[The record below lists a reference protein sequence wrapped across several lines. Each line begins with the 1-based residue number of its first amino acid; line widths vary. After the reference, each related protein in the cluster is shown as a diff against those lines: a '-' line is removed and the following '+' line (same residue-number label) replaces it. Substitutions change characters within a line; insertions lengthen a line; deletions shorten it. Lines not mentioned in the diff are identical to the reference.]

1 MGYFL
6 KGMEYP
12 VPALKL
18 MRGSRASEIAEAAVI
33 LPMLFMLVLS
43 IYWFGR
49 AFTISGTIHHAARE
63 AVRMA
68 GTPSCANCS
77 TPCPWQTS
85 ALPCDDIVVEVVHQT
100 LQAANL
106 DPTQSQALMP
116 NPVPPACPEV
126 VPNGVCAPDK
136 TNQVVICR
144 NVVLNQNNPS
154 APVCGAIVSFQYPY
168 QFALPFTS
176 LGNQNILLKA
186 EAELEGEN

>member
-1 MGYFL
+1 
-6 KGMEYP
+6 MEFP

-33 LPMLFMLVLS
+33 LPMLFMLLLS

-49 AFTISGTIHHAARE
+49 ALTISGTIHHAARE
-63 AVRMA
+63 AVRVA
-68 GTPSCANCS
+68 GTPSCANCPAPQQQG

-85 ALPCDDIVVEVVHQT
+85 ALPCDDIVVEVVRQT
-100 LQAANL
+100 LRTANL

-116 NPVPPACPEV
+116 SPVPPACPNV
-126 VPNGVCAPDK
+126 VPNGVCAPDS

-144 NVVLNQNNPS
+144 NVVLNPNNPS

-186 EAELEGEN
+186 QAELEEEN